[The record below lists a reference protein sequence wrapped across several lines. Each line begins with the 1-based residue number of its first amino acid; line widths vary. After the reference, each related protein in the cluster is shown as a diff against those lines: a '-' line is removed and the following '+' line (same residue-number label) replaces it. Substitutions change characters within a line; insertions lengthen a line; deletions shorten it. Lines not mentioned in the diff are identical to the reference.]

1 MKKKKLDLSNPI
13 FSVYVNTQG
22 LKDPVKYLNSVKEM
36 FDVYSNVT
44 FWIISS
50 SENRIECVWNGKS
63 DDRIEEQKRLLI
75 EIYTKVKIF
84 SESKNIEEFKMNFRN
99 WTIDELVYGDKEK

>member
-1 MKKKKLDLSNPI
+1 MRRKKLDLSKPI
-13 FSVYVNTQG
+13 FTIYVNTEVTKEPQ
-22 LKDPVKYLNSVKEM
+22 KYLTSVKEI

-50 SENRIECVWNGKS
+50 SENRVECVWDGKS
-63 DDRIEEQKRLLI
+63 GDRIEEQKRLLN

-84 SESKNIEEFKMNFRN
+84 SQSKNIEEFKMNFRN
-99 WTIDELVYGDKEK
+99 WAIEEVYGNKEE

>member
-1 MKKKKLDLSNPI
+1 MKKELDLSKPI
-13 FSVYVNTQG
+13 FAIYVNTQIT
-22 LKDPVKYLNSVKEM
+22 KEPAKYLSEIKSM
-36 FDVYSNVT
+36 FDIYSNVT

-50 SENRIECVWNGKS
+50 DENRIECVWDAKGEDK
-63 DDRIEEQKRLLI
+63 IEEQKRLLI

-99 WTIDELVYGDKEK
+99 WVIDELVYVNKEE